1 MIDKMETRRAQSMTF
16 GFGFG
21 VFKRRMLNRG
31 RCITGVIRCENG
43 TLSGA
48 VDAAVSDEAEV
59 LMLKQSVVLQ
69 QIGIPYCLEFTPR
82 LLHFWSQM
90 TTLT

>member
-1 MIDKMETRRAQSMTF
+1 MTF

-59 LMLKQSVVLQ
+59 LMLNKA
-69 QIGIPYCLEFTPR
+69 
-82 LLHFWSQM
+82 
-90 TTLT
+90 